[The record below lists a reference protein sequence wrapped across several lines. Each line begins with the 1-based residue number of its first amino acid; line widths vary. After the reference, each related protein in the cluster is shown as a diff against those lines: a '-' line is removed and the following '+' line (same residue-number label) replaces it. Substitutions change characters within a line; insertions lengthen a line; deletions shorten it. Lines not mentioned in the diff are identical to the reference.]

1 MMTPKIRTLLA
12 FGVAA
17 LAMACSSDSDDGGS
31 GGSSGSGGGATG
43 GAGGASGGAGGAAT
57 GGAGGAATG
66 GAGGAATGG
75 AGGAGGSGGTSP
87 CTALC
92 ANSDIGKCPNDPSA
106 AECIPDCEKGRGGIT
121 KCKAEYDAFLACAA
135 SQSAANLECDSNG
148 TTFVKSGVC
157 AAEISAFQACSS

>member
-1 MMTPKIRTLLA
+1 MITPNLRTLLA
-12 FGVAA
+12 SGVAA
-17 LAMACSSDSDDGGS
+17 LAVACSSDSDSGGTGGGSATGGS
-31 GGSSGSGGGATG
+31 GGASGGAGGAATG

-66 GAGGAATGG
+66 GAGGSGG
-75 AGGAGGSGGTSP
+75 ASP

-92 ANSDIGKCPNDPSA
+92 ANTAIGNCPNDPSA
-106 AECIPDCEKGRGGIT
+106 AECLPDCEKGRAGIT

-135 SQSAANLECDSNG
+135 SQAAANLECDSNG

-157 AAEISAFQACSS
+157 AAEISAFQGCTS